1 MSEQLIV
8 YSRAGCHLCDD
19 LIAGLEE
26 LQVELGFTFRIKNID
41 ADPEL
46 VERYGTLIPVVLA
59 GDIQLCQSFLDVERL
74 KEYFLYND
82 GLS

>member
-8 YSRAGCHLCDD
+8 YSREGCHLCDD

-26 LQVELGFTFRIKNID
+26 LQVELGFTFQIKNID

-46 VERYGTLIPVVLA
+46 VERYGMLIPVVLV
-59 GDIQLCQSFLDVERL
+59 GDTQLCQSFLDVERL
-74 KEYFLYND
+74 KEYFLYNN